1 MKLAKGTLQLTILL
15 GVVILI
21 LVGIVGYLIWKIQK
35 QPAPT
40 SPTPPPP
47 STIPSPTPPQPPAPP
62 QTSLKLL
69 YPKGGEVWKEG
80 ETYKIKWEAKGV
92 KKVNIEYGD
101 GKNYFIVQNYPADKG
116 EYEWTP
122 KGIVEQYEGFVT
134 KPLAEIQI
142 KISVWDAENPNLY
155 DKSDDI
161 TLISQETADWKVYR
175 NEEYGFEFRYPK
187 QINFGNGS
195 EQLIVKENF
204 SPVNAVFV
212 AYVEKPFIFSV
223 IIKQKPKDFSTLL
236 NYVKNRVAEI
246 NNIKDSAAPI
256 HAVFDEIVINNINGF
271 KIETT
276 AADVFESTDVE
287 IYFEKWNY
295 LVTINYRYKKALQE
309 PSEVLQFK
317 TIQKILST
325 FKFIQ

>member
-101 GKNYFIVQNYPADKG
+101 GKSYFIVQDYPADKG

-187 QINFGNGS
+187 QINSGNGS